1 MTMGISV
8 DAIQSLIIPAAMAL
22 DALVGDPRHLPHPI
36 RWMGLFIEKFEPRF
50 RRLVKNEY
58 LAGTLF
64 ALALIIGCWALALL
78 SIHAACNLHPL
89 VGYFLEVVLVFYSLS
104 VRSLHDAAMEIFHLL
119 QKGWTAAA
127 REKLSLIVGRDVDRY
142 ETADIARASVETVA
156 ENFVDG
162 VLSPLFFAVIGGAP
176 LAMAYKM
183 INTLDSMVG
192 YKNTRYRRFGWAA
205 ARIDDLANFVPA
217 RLSILIIIL
226 ASQFFDTGRGRS
238 ALRTAINEGANHSSP
253 NAGYPE
259 AAFAGALYVKLN
271 GPNRYGGVLVDKP
284 YIGVDF
290 GSARIDHIRK
300 ACELMISATGVGGFI
315 AWGAALALRVAG

>member
-1 MTMGISV
+1 MGISL

-22 DALVGDPRHLPHPI
+22 DALVGDPRNLPHPI
-36 RWMGLFIEKFEPRF
+36 RWMGLCIEKFEPRF

-58 LAGTLF
+58 IAGVLF
-64 ALALIIGCWALALL
+64 ALALIIGCWALVIL
-78 SIHAACNLHPL
+78 SVHVAYNLHPL
-89 VGYFLEVVLVFYSLS
+89 AGYFLEVVLVFYSLS
-104 VRSLHDAAMEIFHLL
+104 PRSLCDAAMEIFHRL
-119 QKGWTAAA
+119 QNGRTAAA
-127 REKLSLIVGRDVDRY
+127 RDKLSLIVGRNVDQY
-142 ETADIARASVETVA
+142 EIADIARASVETVA

-192 YKNTRYRRFGWAA
+192 YKNRRYRRFGWAA
-205 ARIDDLANFVPA
+205 ARIDDLANFIPA
-217 RLSILIIIL
+217 RLSILIIFLATWIL
-226 ASQFFDTGRGRS
+226 DTGRGRN
-238 ALRTAINEGANHSSP
+238 AMATAINEGANHSSP

-271 GPNRYGGVLVDKP
+271 GPNMYGGVLVDKP

-290 GSARIDHIRK
+290 GSVRIDHIRK
-300 ACELMISATGVGGFI
+300 ACELMILTAGI
-315 AWGAALALRVAG
+315 AGLMAWSVVLIVSCLRP

>member
-1 MTMGISV
+1 MGSYF
-8 DAIQSLIIPAAMAL
+8 DTIQSLIIPAAMAL
-22 DALVGDPRHLPHPI
+22 DVLVGDPRNLPHPI
-36 RWMGLFIEKFEPRF
+36 RWMGLCIEKCEPRF

-58 LAGTLF
+58 IAGVLF
-64 ALALIIGCWALALL
+64 ALVLIIGCWALVML
-78 SIHAACNLHPL
+78 SIHVADNIHPL
-89 VGYFLEVVLVFYSLS
+89 AGCFLEVVLVFYAISA
-104 VRSLHDAAMEIFHLL
+104 RSLCDAAMEIFHRL
-119 QKGWTAAA
+119 QDGRTAAA
-127 REKLSLIVGRDVDRY
+127 RHELSLIVGREVDRY

-192 YKNTRYRRFGWAA
+192 YKNRRYRRFGWAA

-217 RLSILIIIL
+217 RLSILIICL
-226 ASQFFDTGRGRS
+226 ASMVLDTGRGRS
-238 ALRTAINEGANHSSP
+238 ALTTAINEGANHNSP

-284 YIGVDF
+284 FIGIDF
-290 GSARIDHIRK
+290 GSVRIDHIRK
-300 ACELMISATGVGGFI
+300 ACDLMMLATGITGLC
-315 AWGAALALRVAG
+315 AWSAALSLRL

>member
-1 MTMGISV
+1 MGISV
-8 DAIQSLIIPAAMAL
+8 DAIQSLIIPAAMAM
-22 DALVGDPRHLPHPI
+22 DALLGDPRHLPHPI
-36 RWMGLFIEKFEPRF
+36 RWMGLFIETCEPRF
-50 RRLVKNEY
+50 RRLVKSEY
-58 LAGTLF
+58 LAGVLF
-64 ALALIIGCWALALL
+64 ALAMIIGCWSLALL
-78 SIHAACNLHPL
+78 SIHAAYNLHPL
-89 VGYFLEVVLVFYSLS
+89 VGYFLEVVLIFYSLS
-104 VRSLHDAAMEIFHLL
+104 ARSLRDAAMEILDLL
-119 QKGWTAAA
+119 QKGRTAAA

-176 LAMAYKM
+176 LAMVYKM

-192 YKNTRYRRFGWAA
+192 YKNRRYRRFGWAA

-217 RLSILIIIL
+217 RLSILTIFL
-226 ASQFFDTGRGRS
+226 ASRVLDRGRGRS
-238 ALRTAINEGANHSSP
+238 ALLTAINEGANHSSP

-284 YIGVDF
+284 YIGIDF
-290 GSARIDHIRK
+290 GSVRMDHIRK
-300 ACELMISATGVGGFI
+300 ACELMVLATGVAVVI
-315 AWGAALALRVAG
+315 AWSAALALRL

>member
-1 MTMGISV
+1 MGISV

-22 DALVGDPRHLPHPI
+22 DALVGDPRNLPHPI
-36 RWMGLFIEKFEPRF
+36 RWMGLSIEKCEPRF

-58 LAGTLF
+58 LAGVLF
-64 ALALIIGCWALALL
+64 ALAMIIGCWSLALL
-78 SIHAACNLHPL
+78 SIHAAYTLHPL
-89 VGYFLEVVLVFYSLS
+89 VGYFLEAVLIFYSLS
-104 VRSLHDAAMEIFHLL
+104 ARSLCDAAMEIFHLL
-119 QKGWTAAA
+119 QKGRTAAA

-156 ENFVDG
+156 ENYVDG
-162 VLSPLFFAVIGGAP
+162 VLSPLFFAIIGGAP

-192 YKNTRYRRFGWAA
+192 YKNRRYRRFGWAA

-217 RLSILIIIL
+217 RLSILTIFL
-226 ASQFFDTGRGRS
+226 ASRLLDTGRGRS
-238 ALRTAINEGANHSSP
+238 ALTTAINEGANHSSP

-284 YIGVDF
+284 YIGIDF
-290 GSARIDHIRK
+290 DSVRIDHIRK
-300 ACELMISATGVGGFI
+300 ACELMILTTGVAGVI
-315 AWGAALALRVAG
+315 AWSAALVLRLTV

>member
-1 MTMGISV
+1 
-8 DAIQSLIIPAAMAL
+8 
-22 DALVGDPRHLPHPI
+22 
-36 RWMGLFIEKFEPRF
+36 
-50 RRLVKNEY
+50 
-58 LAGTLF
+58 
-64 ALALIIGCWALALL
+64 
-78 SIHAACNLHPL
+78 
-89 VGYFLEVVLVFYSLS
+89 
-104 VRSLHDAAMEIFHLL
+104 MEILNLL
-119 QKGWTAAA
+119 QKGRTAAA

-176 LAMAYKM
+176 LAMVYKM

-192 YKNTRYRRFGWAA
+192 YKNRRYRRFGWAA

-217 RLSILIIIL
+217 RLSILTIFL
-226 ASQFFDTGRGRS
+226 ASRVLDRGRGRS
-238 ALRTAINEGANHSSP
+238 ALLTAINEGANHSSP

-284 YIGVDF
+284 YIGIDF
-290 GSARIDHIRK
+290 GSVRMDHIRK
-300 ACELMISATGVGGFI
+300 ACELMVLATGVAVVI
-315 AWGAALALRVAG
+315 AWSAALALRLC